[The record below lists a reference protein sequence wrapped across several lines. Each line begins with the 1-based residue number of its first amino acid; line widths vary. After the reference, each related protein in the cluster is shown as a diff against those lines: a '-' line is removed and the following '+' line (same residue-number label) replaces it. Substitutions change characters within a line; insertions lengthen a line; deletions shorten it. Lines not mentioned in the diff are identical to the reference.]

1 MPAFEGAVRLGYRY
15 LETDVH
21 ATADGVLVAFHDSRL
36 DRVTDRAGVIA
47 ELPWSEV
54 RLAKVDGREPIALLE
69 DLLGAFPEA
78 RLNIDAKADSSVA
91 PLIETLRRTNAVE
104 RVCIGAFSDRRLR
117 RIRCEVGPTLCTS
130 MGPREVARLRMSGW
144 RIPLGAPDVP
154 CAQVPVRQGPVRI
167 VDDRFVR
174 TAHAHGI
181 AVHVWT
187 VDEEAEMEELI
198 ALGVDGIMTDRP
210 TRLRSVLERH
220 DLWRSGT

>member
-1 MPAFEGAVRLGYRY
+1 
-15 LETDVH
+15 
-21 ATADGVLVAFHDSRL
+21 
-36 DRVTDRAGVIA
+36 
-47 ELPWSEV
+47 
-54 RLAKVDGREPIALLE
+54 
-69 DLLGAFPEA
+69 
-78 RLNIDAKADSSVA
+78 
-91 PLIETLRRTNAVE
+91 
-104 RVCIGAFSDRRLR
+104 
-117 RIRCEVGPTLCTS
+117 
-130 MGPREVARLRMSGW
+130 
-144 RIPLGAPDVP
+144 
-154 CAQVPVRQGPVRI
+154 VRI